1 MGPSCSDCT
10 YSDFQKQYVITT
22 QNIKIQRLVV
32 IVAILLLLVKVGA
45 YYLTHSVAILTDA
58 LESIVN
64 VVAGIMGLYSLIIS
78 ARPRDDDHPYGHGKI
93 EFISSAI
100 EGTMVLFAGVLIIYE
115 AVKALLYPSILQS
128 LSFGLVLITG
138 TALINFV
145 MGTVCVRVGKK
156 SNSLALIAS
165 GKHLQTDTY
174 STLGVMAGL
183 LLIYI
188 TGITWLDGAVA
199 ILLGILI
206 IFTGYRII
214 RQSVAGIMDEADRT
228 LLNKLV
234 ATLNAHRQ
242 ENWIDLHNL
251 RIIKFG
257 PILHMDAHLTLP
269 WYLNLHEAHR
279 EIDALALLVRKE
291 FGDTLELFI
300 HSDGCLDFSCRICN
314 KAHCAVRKNPFEKRV
329 DWTIE
334 NISRN
339 KKHGLTSQL

>member
-1 MGPSCSDCT
+1 MGTGCSDCT
-10 YSDFQKQYVITT
+10 YSDFQNQDVITT

-32 IVAILLLLVKVGA
+32 IVAILLLLVKVSA

-100 EGTMVLFAGVLIIYE
+100 EGTMVLIAGVLIIYE
-115 AVKALLYPSILQS
+115 AVRALLNPSILQS

-138 TALINFV
+138 TALINFA

-156 SNSLALIAS
+156 NNSLALIAS

-174 STLGVMAGL
+174 STVGVIAGL

-228 LLNKLV
+228 LLDKLV

-279 EIDALALLVRKE
+279 EIDALAFLVRKE

-300 HSDGCLDFSCRICN
+300 HSDGCLDFSCRICS
-314 KAHCAVRKNPFEKRV
+314 KAQCSVRKNPFVKRI

-334 NISRN
+334 NISQN
-339 KKHGLTSQL
+339 KKHGLAPQR